1 MRKQGLAHKL
11 KEENWIVNLKH
22 PAQSPD
28 LNPIEA
34 IWNIIKQRLRRR
46 IFYSEEEIKEAL
58 QEEWSKV
65 TMTEVRKRIS
75 QMPGRCSCLIRN
87 GGKPI
92 KTALW

>member
-1 MRKQGLAHKL
+1 MRKDGLAKRL
-11 KEENWIVNLKH
+11 KDANWIVNLKH

-28 LNPIEA
+28 LNLIEA

-46 IFYSEEEIKEAL
+46 IFYSDEELKQAL
-58 QEEWSKV
+58 QEEWSKI

-75 QMPGRCSCLIRN
+75 QMPGRCARLIKN

>member
-28 LNPIEA
+28 LNLIEA

-46 IFYSEEEIKEAL
+46 IFYSDEEIKEAL
-58 QEEWSKV
+58 QEE
-65 TMTEVRKRIS
+65 
-75 QMPGRCSCLIRN
+75 
-87 GGKPI
+87 
-92 KTALW
+92 